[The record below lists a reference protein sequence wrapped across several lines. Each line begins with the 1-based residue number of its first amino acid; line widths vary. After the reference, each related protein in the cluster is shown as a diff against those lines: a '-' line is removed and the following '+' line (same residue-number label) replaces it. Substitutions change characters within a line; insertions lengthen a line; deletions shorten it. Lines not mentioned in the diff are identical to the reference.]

1 MLSSLPHSKLPQG
14 HSDSPD
20 DHQDRIDP
28 DNHNSIPRKNILRKH
43 GNCHGVEFG
52 AMVWAGGI
60 LGISFEVIPCSKYNI

>member
-1 MLSSLPHSKLPQG
+1 MYYINGHKKNPLSGIVFNNRLRSKSHQG

-52 AMVWAGGI
+52 AMV
-60 LGISFEVIPCSKYNI
+60 